1 VTYLQRKLEAFQAK
15 SLLFRTLVVTAAF
28 LVGSTMF
35 VGGISYA
42 VVSAVQ
48 GVFHN
53 PELASSAE
61 PNSSPSGDES
71 KTQFPGPFG
80 KQRAERTSTGPS
92 GPGNSGATDPEGLA
106 AEPGPVR
113 EKAPATPSS
122 ARKVARAPGTTAKR
136 PGERP
141 ARGDTPE

>member
-1 VTYLQRKLEAFQAK
+1 VSYLQRKLEAFQAK
-15 SLLFRTLVVTAAF
+15 SLLFRTLVVTSAF
-28 LVGSTMF
+28 LAGSTLF

-42 VVSAVQ
+42 AVSAVQ

-53 PELASSAE
+53 PEPAASGE
-61 PNSSPSGDES
+61 PNS
-71 KTQFPGPFG
+71 
-80 KQRAERTSTGPS
+80 
-92 GPGNSGATDPEGLA
+92 GAADREGLA
-106 AEPGPVR
+106 AGAGTVR

-136 PGERP
+136 SGERP